1 MADITQLL
9 QDTMTQARAMHAA
22 IPDTDAANKETKEL
36 LGNILNTV
44 PANGTPA
51 QPIVEAKPSGQGA
64 AIPLPNMGRL
74 SPPVAP
80 VLREKCAFEN
90 SALLP
95 AADYHFSIQILSWTL
110 AKTAIESGEWFA
122 YAASEEDR
130 KAKEDYL
137 KSTNQM
143 LRDMYPLIVPSLDA
157 ILGAVEKLREQ
168 HLGASACSD
177 PAAAYAAYIAALP
190 DQIAGVKT
198 AAEFQGKEIDG
209 EDLHTRL
216 VEWTVRSIPKYLGRR
231 TQHIEVK
238 PKLTE
243 RIEAEAVRCYRWQF

>member
-9 QDTMTQARAMHAA
+9 QDTMEQARAMHAA

-44 PANGTPA
+44 PHNGTPA
-51 QPIVEAKPSGQGA
+51 QPIVDAKPGAGA
-64 AIPLPNMGRL
+64 AIPMPNMGRI
-74 SPPVAP
+74 SPPLAP

-95 AADYHFSIQILSWTL
+95 AADYHFSIQIMSWTL
-110 AKTAIESGEWFA
+110 AKTAIDSGEWFA
-122 YAASEEDR
+122 YAGNEEDR
-130 KAKEDYL
+130 KAKEEYL
-137 KSTNQM
+137 KETTQM
-143 LRDMYPLIVPSLDA
+143 LRDMYPLLVPSLDA
-157 ILGAVEKLREQ
+157 ILGEVEKLRAE
-168 HLGASACSD
+168 HLSASACAD

-190 DQIAGVKT
+190 DQIAAVKT

-216 VEWTVRSIPKYLGRR
+216 VERTVRSIPKYLGRR
-231 TQHIEVK
+231 TQHFEVK
-238 PKLTE
+238 SKLTE